1 MFIRN
6 EEIMVY
12 EVSAGGLGE
21 SILKESDIIKSIT
34 IAEKT
39 TEITRQYHLIDSM
52 LDVRKGDTVSLLIVR
67 DGVELTVS
75 TIITNDCLTAY

>member
-21 SILKESDIIKSIT
+21 SILKGSDIIKSIT

-39 TEITRQYHLIDSM
+39 TEISRQYHLI
-52 LDVRKGDTVSLLIVR
+52 LTFAREILCPFSLFVM
-67 DGVELTVS
+67 ES
-75 TIITNDCLTAY
+75 N